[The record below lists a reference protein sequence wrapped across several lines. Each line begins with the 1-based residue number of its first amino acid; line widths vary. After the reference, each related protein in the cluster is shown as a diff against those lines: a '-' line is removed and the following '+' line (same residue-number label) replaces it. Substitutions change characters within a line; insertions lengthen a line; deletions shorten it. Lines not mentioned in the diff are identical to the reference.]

1 MKQALFSLLTAI
13 LVLGLAAPDTL
24 GSEPPYKSRFFH
36 SGDGQIN
43 LVSEK
48 NKHFFNGIY
57 RTTPGRYDAKALAA
71 IHKVFGAPY
80 NPGLPSIS
88 LRLIEYLDHLQ
99 DRLSPGARITITSGY
114 RNPEYNANL
123 RKRGALAAKASL
135 HQYGMAVDLIMDGV
149 PARRLWDYAKKFGFG
164 GAGYYHGRTVHLDV
178 GPTRSW
184 DEKSSGVGTG
194 ISDDNK
200 LIGIVT
206 DYDFYLPNDLMTLR
220 FTRMTAFPIGV
231 TTTFTLER
239 RPATGPLEQVA
250 RFEPEFTIPVK
261 NPCPVFADI
270 AQMDAIHWRLPKAL
284 QQGRYLIRARFCD
297 NPWGEMPREITTPE
311 FVIIH

>member
-1 MKQALFSLLTAI
+1 
-13 LVLGLAAPDTL
+13 
-24 GSEPPYKSRFFH
+24 
-36 SGDGQIN
+36 
-43 LVSEK
+43 
-48 NKHFFNGIY
+48 
-57 RTTPGRYDAKALAA
+57 
-71 IHKVFGAPY
+71 
-80 NPGLPSIS
+80 
-88 LRLIEYLDHLQ
+88 
-99 DRLSPGARITITSGY
+99 
-114 RNPEYNANL
+114 
-123 RKRGALAAKASL
+123 
-135 HQYGMAVDLIMDGV
+135 
-149 PARRLWDYAKKFGFG
+149 
-164 GAGYYHGRTVHLDV
+164 
-178 GPTRSW
+178 
-184 DEKSSGVGTG
+184 
-194 ISDDNK
+194 
-200 LIGIVT
+200 
-206 DYDFYLPNDLMTLR
+206 MTLR